1 MGNTPS
7 LVMSYHMV
15 KKFNEPKLHKLIYN
29 TNLYGKRNEQNST
42 PYFALQKG
50 TRKEKNSKN
59 ISRGFPTRGLF
70 GFKWLSE

>member
-7 LVMSYHMV
+7 LVISYQMV
-15 KKFNEPKLHKLIYN
+15 KKINEAKRHKLIYN
-29 TNLYGKRNEQNST
+29 NNLYGKRNEQSSK

-50 TRKEKNSKN
+50 TREEKNPKN

-70 GFKWLSE
+70 GFKRLSE